1 MQAEIAGP
9 LCLERARGGCGG
21 IPRGSAGGQ
30 PGPEVCWDQH
40 VPDCGLGSRSTPLS
54 TRKRIPSV
62 KSLGQDFQL
71 WPQRCLSASPEV
83 EENKTGWCA
92 QTALFRCVLSR
103 LNDCRARRKPCVFA
117 TLLGKA
123 FQIFTK

>member
-1 MQAEIAGP
+1 MALPEGNSGRRCAGTSTS
-9 LCLERARGGCGG
+9 RTA
-21 IPRGSAGGQ
+21 GSEAAQ
-30 PGPEVCWDQH
+30 PPFPPE
-40 VPDCGLGSRSTPLS
+40 
-54 TRKRIPSV
+54 KRIPSV